1 MLCKNCFKD
10 QVYTIKKTSTLNP
23 KVKTVRTP
31 DKIPYNPV
39 KAVFGTLTYR
49 EASDRTYQIDNHT
62 PELATSVM
70 TDMNITN
77 TGVTGN
83 IHIIIISNILLVAMV
98 LVVVLIIVVVVVI
111 LVIVVVGRSSSHVVP
126 VRVFLKRLHVSLV
139 SSSLQS

>member
-1 MLCKNCFKD
+1 MHTQAPKLLCKNCFKD
-10 QVYTIKKTSTLNP
+10 QVYTIKTSTLNP

-31 DKIPYNPV
+31 DQIPYNPV

-49 EASDRTYQIDNHT
+49 EASDRTYQFDNHT

-83 IHIIIISNILLVAMV
+83 IFTF
-98 LVVVLIIVVVVVI
+98 
-111 LVIVVVGRSSSHVVP
+111 SSSAT
-126 VRVFLKRLHVSLV
+126 FC
-139 SSSLQS
+139 